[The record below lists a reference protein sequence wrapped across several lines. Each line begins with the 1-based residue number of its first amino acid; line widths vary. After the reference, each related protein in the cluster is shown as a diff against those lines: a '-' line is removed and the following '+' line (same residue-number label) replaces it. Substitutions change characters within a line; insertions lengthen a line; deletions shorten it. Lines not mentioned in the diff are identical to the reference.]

1 MDHSDG
7 KESCDNIDQKG
18 MTVKLELTPDVQE
31 ALSAQA
37 RAIGLSLEAFA
48 EEVLRERSRAT
59 DRPPVT
65 RSQIAG
71 QQIRELRKGVT
82 LGGLSIKEL
91 IEEDRE

>member
-1 MDHSDG
+1 
-7 KESCDNIDQKG
+7 

-37 RAIGLSLEAFA
+37 QAIGLSLEAFA
-48 EEVLRERSRAT
+48 EAVLRERSRAT
-59 DRPPVT
+59 GLPPLT

-82 LGGLSIKEL
+82 LGSLSIRDL